1 MRTSLKPIITAWF
14 EQMHHQAEE
23 LMATRSGQQPIDV
36 DLPACAEFTE
46 LALEAERLRR
56 EYSHHLQ

>member
-1 MRTSLKPIITAWF
+1 VEQSLRTSLKPIITTRF

-36 DLPACAEFTE
+36 DPPAYAE
-46 LALEAERLRR
+46 
-56 EYSHHLQ
+56 